1 MKSLVEL
8 VREFCLLIV
17 TLFRSLLVLLLLVA
31 ALALYLLYLAASWVA
46 ETPVVLLA
54 PPVVLLTWWTLRRYV
69 FGRDLLVDED
79 SAVIV
84 RRAGGRLESLYRGLH
99 KLNVGDRVC
108 KWITLKTES
117 EETNLEEVYTR
128 DEARVRLSAVYE
140 LHISDPR
147 RFYLL
152 GRKRSVDFAKLNRRV
167 LLAVV
172 RDFDLD
178 EVYNLA
184 GEINQLIAQ
193 TINSQVRSR
202 GLQVNNYRLDEADWP
217 ETSERWRR
225 NRSRLPLQAGQYWI
239 ESGNPRRR
247 LQY

>member
-8 VREFCLLIV
+8 VREFCSLIV
-17 TLFRSLLVLLLLVA
+17 TLFRSLLVLLALVA
-31 ALALYLLYLAASWVA
+31 ALAGYLLYLAASWVA
-46 ETPVVLLA
+46 EYPVVLLA
-54 PPVVLLTWWTLRRYV
+54 PPVVLLTGWTLRRYV
-69 FGRDLLVDED
+69 FGRELLIDGD

-84 RRAGGRLESLYRGLH
+84 RRAGGRLEPLYRGMY
-99 KLNVGDRVC
+99 KLNIGDRVC
-108 KWITLKTES
+108 EWFALIAEM

-128 DEARVRLSAVYE
+128 DEKRVRLSGVYE
-140 LHISDPR
+140 LYISDPI

-152 GRKRSVDFAKLNRRV
+152 GRKRSVDFARLNRRV

-178 EVYNLA
+178 EIYNLPF
-184 GEINQLIAQ
+184 EINQLIAQ
-193 TINSQVRSR
+193 TINSQIRSR
-202 GLQVNNYRLDEADWP
+202 GLKVINYRLDEAVWP
-217 ETSERWRR
+217 ETNERWRR

-247 LQY
+247 LQ